1 MASKS
6 TRRQMTIL
14 ALAEGYADM
23 LAAQCG
29 QDPQLDAIRWQIKD
43 AAARCM
49 SILRAEPNGPL
60 NDREFYRI
68 KNGLDIFHTESKF
81 YRGVEDTTAI
91 SMLLCM
97 ITDQMAYMGNE
108 RKRSAFSE
116 LMFAVENLMTWA
128 DPEWVY
134 SGDDGYRAANLFEG
148 LEV

>member
-1 MASKS
+1 MASKAI
-6 TRRQMTIL
+6 RRQMTIL

-23 LAAQCG
+23 LSAQCE
-29 QDPQLDAIRWQIKD
+29 QDPQLDAIRDQVKE
-43 AAARCM
+43 ASARCM
-49 SILRAEPNGPL
+49 AILRSEPNGPL
-60 NDREFYRI
+60 NNREFDRI

-97 ITDQMAYMGNE
+97 ITDQLAYMGNE
-108 RKRSAFSE
+108 RKRRAFSE

-134 SGDDGYRAANLFEG
+134 SGDDGYRAATIFDELRI
-148 LEV
+148 

>member
-23 LAAQCG
+23 IAG
-29 QDPQLDAIRWQIKD
+29 QGATDVQFDAIREQIKD

-68 KNGLDIFHTESKF
+68 KNGLDVFHTESRF
-81 YRGVEDTTAI
+81 YKGVEDTTAI

-97 ITDQMAYMGNE
+97 ITDQLAYMGNE

-116 LMFAVENLMTWA
+116 LMFAVENLMAWA

-134 SGDDGYRAANLFEG
+134 SGREG
-148 LEV
+148 LDAALIFGELEV